1 MNSAADLFNT
11 ETWHIL
17 KQEQERSNSQ
27 RIARQRKKRELME
40 SLQAQLAEAG
50 ISMDEFIQTSLTLG
64 SDA

>member
-17 KQEQERSNSQ
+17 KQEQERANSQ

-40 SLQAQLAEAG
+40 SLQAQLADAG
-50 ISMDEFIQTSLTLG
+50 ISMDEFIQASMG
-64 SDA
+64 HASDA

>member
-40 SLQAQLAEAG
+40 SLQAQLADAG
-50 ISMDEFIQTSLTLG
+50 ISMDEFIQTSMG
-64 SDA
+64 SASDA